1 MKTWLVLLLCFSLYA
16 DKSDIYWKIT
26 KAPYLDEVKPKKYIY
41 YDDRYKPLNLPFN
54 NNNQVEPWHWGI
66 FYTLQALDIYSTSR
80 GIKYNCVREINS
92 LLPKKPTDK
101 DLIVF
106 KTSMFSLINQL
117 PLYKLDDKHLLPS
130 TMLGAY
136 VVHNNFQ
143 VEKKAKAKGCKKIL

>member
-80 GIKYNCVREINS
+80 GIKYNCVREINP

-130 TMLGAY
+130 TMLVAY

>member
-16 DKSDIYWKIT
+16 DKPDIYWKIT

-80 GIKYNCVREINS
+80 GIKYNCIYELNP

-130 TMLGAY
+130 TMLVAY

>member
-41 YDDRYKPLNLPFN
+41 YDDRYKPFNLPFN

-80 GIKYNCVREINS
+80 GIKYNCVREINP
-92 LLPKKPTDK
+92 LLPKTPTDI
-101 DLIVF
+101 DLIVV